1 MKKITLS
8 IGILLGFILT
18 VATTPASA
26 FGFAA
31 ASVQYH
37 SNSNGNVGTPV
48 IVRQYPNGRVE
59 YIAVPVTHVY
69 PNGESLIYQ
78 NGGDRTYSTGYGGP
92 STCYV
97 ECWHNGVNPNNNSG
111 SHFSIGVGVQ
121 GNW

>member
-1 MKKITLS
+1 MKQITLS

-31 ASVQYH
+31 ASVQY
-37 SNSNGNVGTPV
+37 SSNGNSNGIPV
-48 IVRQYPNGRVE
+48 VVHQYPNGRVVVQR
-59 YIAVPVTHVY
+59 IPVTHVY

-78 NGGDRTYSTGYGGP
+78 NGGERVYSTGYGGP

-97 ECWHNGVNPNNNSG
+97 SCWHNGDNPNRSG
-111 SHFSIGVGVQ
+111 SNWSVGVGVQ